1 LEERRKYW
9 TPPPY
14 KATRGVLYK
23 VMESVSQWYI
33 FFLHFE
39 CLYSIF
45 SFIPVY
51 QECAIFFKGMC
62 NRWIAEK
69 TWFRELFES
78 DRRSN
83 ICLPHCYIVGA

>member
-1 LEERRKYW
+1 LEERRKNW

-33 FFLHFE
+33 FFLYFE